1 MNPQDI
7 VNISNNKSRLEAIL
21 ELNKTFLEWVSS
33 HSVPQELPSKVQ
45 VDQGTL
51 SVSGFGFAA
60 TAAARPV
67 RMTTGA
73 FAIEYVFF
81 VHDGEEKIEVS
92 RFYLTDNGR
101 LAADES
107 TSNIGLTDFNNTY
120 IAKFICGR
128 VLLGILS
135 SKLLAPRSVA

>member
-7 VNISNNKSRLEAIL
+7 VNISNSKSRLDAIL

-33 HSVPQELPSKVQ
+33 HSAPQDLPSKVQ
-45 VDQGTL
+45 VAHDTL
-51 SVSGFGFAA
+51 SVDGFGFAA

-67 RMTTGA
+67 KMTAGA

-81 VHDGEEKIEVS
+81 VGSGEDRIEVS

-101 LAADES
+101 LAADEK
-107 TSNIGLTDFNNTY
+107 TSDIGLTDFNNTY

-135 SKLLAPRSVA
+135 SKLLAPRGEA